1 VEDNFNLKQIIDTQK
16 VEMEKLRKKSEVTRD
31 QLTNKEMELKQV
43 SEDLNNF
50 KKKNKME
57 SKQNNGVNEDLKS
70 GLMQQQNSNN
80 LMRE

>member
-1 VEDNFNLKQIIDTQK
+1 
-16 VEMEKLRKKSEVTRD
+16 MEKLRKKSEVTRD

-57 SKQNNGVNEDLKS
+57 SK
-70 GLMQQQNSNN
+70 
-80 LMRE
+80 